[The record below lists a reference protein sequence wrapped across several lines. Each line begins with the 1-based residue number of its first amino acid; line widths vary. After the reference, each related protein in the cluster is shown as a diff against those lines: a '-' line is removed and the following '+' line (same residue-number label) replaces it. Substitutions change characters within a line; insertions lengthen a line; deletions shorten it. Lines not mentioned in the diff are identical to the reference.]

1 MSTASPDANQPPPL
15 VDYDPLESDPALLDG
30 LRREG
35 GGWAE
40 ERVRRASVMAGGE
53 ALDWGRLAN
62 TNPPVLRTHDRYGER
77 IDEVEFHPAWHQL
90 MRAGVELGLHGS
102 PWREPQAGSHVAR
115 AAAFML
121 LAQAESGFGC
131 PISMTYAAV
140 PVLRQQPE
148 VAASWE
154 PRLTSLEYDQ
164 RMVPVAEKAGALSG
178 MAMTERQ
185 GGSDVRANT
194 TSAEPAGGAWAITG
208 AKWFC
213 SAPMCD
219 VFLVLAQTA
228 NGLSC
233 FLLPRWRPDGTRNA
247 FHIQRLKDKLGNRS
261 NASSEVEFHG
271 AYAVMVGPEG
281 RGVPTIIQMVNHTRL
296 DCVLGSTG
304 LMRRAT
310 AEAAHHAAHR
320 MAFGKLLADQP
331 LMRNV
336 LADLAVETEAATL
349 TSLRLARAYDEA
361 WAGDAE
367 AKQFA
372 RLATA
377 VSKYW
382 VCKRTPPTV
391 AEALE
396 CLGGNGFV
404 EESQLPRLYRESPLN
419 SIWEGSGN
427 VIALDVLRAIA
438 KSPESVEAFFTEIA
452 TAEGGD
458 QRLDAYAAK
467 LRDDLADATEVS
479 ARRMV
484 ERMALA
490 FQGSLLVRH
499 GDPAVAQ
506 AFVAS
511 RLEGDSGLAFG
522 TLPPG
527 VDARAIVERATPRI

>member
-1 MSTASPDANQPPPL
+1 
-15 VDYDPLESDPALLDG
+15 
-30 LRREG
+30 
-35 GGWAE
+35 
-40 ERVRRASVMAGGE
+40 
-53 ALDWGRLAN
+53 
-62 TNPPVLRTHDRYGER
+62 
-77 IDEVEFHPAWHQL
+77 
-90 MRAGVELGLHGS
+90 
-102 PWREPQAGSHVAR
+102 
-115 AAAFML
+115 
-121 LAQAESGFGC
+121 
-131 PISMTYAAV
+131 
-140 PVLRQQPE
+140 
-148 VAASWE
+148 
-154 PRLTSLEYDQ
+154 
-164 RMVPVAEKAGALSG
+164 
-178 MAMTERQ
+178 
-185 GGSDVRANT
+185 
-194 TSAEPAGGAWAITG
+194 
-208 AKWFC
+208 
-213 SAPMCD
+213 
-219 VFLVLAQTA
+219 
-228 NGLSC
+228 
-233 FLLPRWRPDGTRNA
+233 
-247 FHIQRLKDKLGNRS
+247 
-261 NASSEVEFHG
+261 
-271 AYAVMVGPEG
+271 
-281 RGVPTIIQMVNHTRL
+281 MVNHTRL

-320 MAFGKLLADQP
+320 MAFGQLLADQP

-336 LADLAVETEAATL
+336 LADLEVETEAATL

-404 EESQLPRLYRESPLN
+404 EDSGLPRLYRESPLN

-427 VIALDVLRAIA
+427 VIALDVLRAMA
-438 KSPESVEAFFTEIA
+438 RSPQSVEAFFAEIA
-452 TAEGGD
+452 TAQGGD
-458 QRLDAYAAK
+458 HRLDAYAAK
-467 LRDDLADATEVS
+467 LRDDLADAGQDFEHN
-479 ARRMV
+479 ARRLV

-511 RLEGDSGLAFG
+511 RLEGDRGLAFG

-527 VDARAIVERATPRI
+527 LPTTAIVERATPRLD